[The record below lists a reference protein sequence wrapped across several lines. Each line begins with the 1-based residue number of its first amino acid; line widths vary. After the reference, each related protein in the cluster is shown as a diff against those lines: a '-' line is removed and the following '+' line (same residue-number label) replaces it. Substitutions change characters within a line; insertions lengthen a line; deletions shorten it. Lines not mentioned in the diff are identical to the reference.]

1 MGTKKRYGVLD
12 MEEEQQQRLTRLIK
26 TKPFHEVDPEI
37 AEMIKEQRKGR
48 PRIIDVHAH
57 PYTKTGWRSLG
68 KFRVHLEQYLYRKK
82 DATPETIS
90 ERMPTEDEWV
100 QVFRECGVVTMPVA
114 WDAETAMAPDDPLY
128 QPNTNDYI
136 ASLRDRYP
144 DIVIAGWGSVDPW
157 KGRKAQEEAVRCV
170 KELRLIGLKFQQ
182 VGQAFSVADEQFY
195 PLWDT
200 CQDLGIPI
208 QLHTGFTGLGSGAPG
223 ALGTKLKYTMN
234 LIPDVDDLA
243 ADFPNLK
250 IIMLHPSDGRDE
262 DATLIV
268 RHKGNVFRELSGLW
282 PEYLEQTSPKTWYE
296 MNRRQREKYMF
307 GSEFNLYPLDGVIWQ
322 HMQLPYREGVLED
335 TFYKNT
341 INILG
346 EEMERVGVDL
356 KEWE

>member
-1 MGTKKRYGVLD
+1 MGVKKRYGVLE
-12 MEEEQQQRLTRLIK
+12 MEEEQQKRLARLIK

-37 AEMIKEQRKGR
+37 VEMIKEQRKGR

-68 KFRVHLEQYLYRKK
+68 KFRVHLEKYLYRRQ

-90 ERMPTEDEWV
+90 EQMPTEDEWA
-100 QVFRECGVVTMPVA
+100 QVFRECGVVTMPVG
-114 WDAETAMAPDDPLY
+114 WDAETTMAPGDPLY

-144 DIVIAGWGSVDPW
+144 EVVIAGWGSVDPW
-157 KGRKAQEEAVRCV
+157 KGQKAQEEAVRCV
-170 KELRLIGLKFQQ
+170 KELKLIGLKFQQ

-356 KEWE
+356 KEWQ